1 MLVDVLEDYLNLLQ
15 SRKSINKEFVDM
27 VEARYPKLITSVYN
41 INHFTSVNSRVYYN
55 EVVAILKDEIIKLKK
70 NKSTQQDDNI
80 LLLKKLMTLTSTCL
94 HSIAEQCLAGNLKI
108 MLPKHIYSD
117 GKLEV
122 INDLS
127 IKDFFIAYNIALN
140 ENKDFNGGYNN
151 NSFYIASALVEEIL
165 DPNRNE
171 DKIARAIKSMDNSI
185 NISYIEFYKKMMYI
199 AMDPNNDE
207 DGINT
212 CPYPLDKTNLI
223 YLSKPGITIGF
234 LRFIFDNCIRIVYTK
249 KRIDRY
255 LNYLELVKNDPNANV
270 DCVIMPAYELLQ
282 DLKELR
288 LQYPEFF
295 KNKTSVEEQE
305 ENVFYIN
312 SLLNVISIRVN
323 NNI

>member
-1 MLVDVLEDYLNLLQ
+1 MLVDVLEDYLNILQ

-70 NKSTQQDDNI
+70 NKSTQQDDNV
-80 LLLKKLMTLTSTCL
+80 LLLKKLITLISSGL
-94 HSIAEQCLAGNLKI
+94 SHFPEQYLAGNLKI

-140 ENKDFNGGYNN
+140 RNKDVNGGYNN
-151 NSFYIASALVEEIL
+151 NSFYIDSALVEEIL
-165 DPNRNE
+165 NPSSE
-171 DKIARAIKSMDNSI
+171 YKIVSAINSMDRGI

-199 AMDPNNDE
+199 AMDPNND
-207 DGINT
+207 DDS

-234 LRFIFDNCIRIVYTK
+234 LRFIFDNYGRIDYTK
-249 KRIDRY
+249 NRINRY
-255 LNYLELVKNDPNANV
+255 LKYLELVKNNPNANV
-270 DCVIMPAYELLQ
+270 EAVIMPAYELLQ

-295 KNKTSVEEQE
+295 KDKMSVVEEE
-305 ENVFYIN
+305 ENIFYLN
-312 SLLNVISIRVN
+312 SLLYVLSKKVN

>member
-55 EVVAILKDEIIKLKK
+55 EVVTILKDVIIKLKK
-70 NKSTQQDDNI
+70 NKSTEQDDNA
-80 LLLKKLMTLTSTCL
+80 LLLEKLIALTSTGL
-94 HSIAEQCLAGNLKI
+94 NSFSNQYLAGNLKI

-140 ENKDFNGGYNN
+140 RSKDMNGGYNN
-151 NSFYIASALVEEIL
+151 NSFYIDSALVEDILESKGEYEIL
-165 DPNRNE
+165 V
-171 DKIARAIKSMDNSI
+171 AIKNIDRGM

-199 AMDPNNDE
+199 AMDPNND
-207 DGINT
+207 DDS

-234 LRFIFDNCIRIVYTK
+234 LRFIFDNYGRIDYTK
-249 KRIDRY
+249 NRITRY
-255 LNYLELVKNDPNANV
+255 LKYLELVKNNPNANV
-270 DCVIMPAYELLQ
+270 EAVIMPAYELLQ

-295 KNKTSVEEQE
+295 KNKKSVVEQE
-305 ENVFYIN
+305 EKIFD
-312 SLLNVISIRVN
+312 VN
-323 NNI
+323 TVLKAICKKVNDNI